1 VLNIFKKPFGAF
13 NFNGM
18 KMKFVTLIAAVLLAG
33 SAAIFSV
40 IGLTKIFVGVLVPF
54 LILEF
59 GKFIAALHLHN
70 NWKTISKPIKFYL
83 TSAVAILMI
92 MTSMGIFGYLANSA
106 MVHTTSTQ
114 KEQQQVSYI
123 ESQIS
128 SLTNRRS
135 ELSKEKEQLNT
146 IVNSFTSSKDESAT
160 LRGNTVYTKQKA
172 QRNSIDEQLKQID
185 KSVFEL
191 QATLNEK
198 KNQYRNIQVEIG
210 PAIYMASA
218 FYGDSSLASIE
229 GAIRIVIYLIIFTFD
244 PLAVVLLI
252 VATESFRKETVQE
265 PIKKV
270 LKVKRK
276 EPIVEGPTIDDIVTS
291 VDTLKNKSSIN
302 DVSVVKSID
311 MTEFHGDPYPEEV
324 VDQIG
329 NVDRARRFK
338 AALERKDKQ
347 KKAIEKKIES
357 LS

>member
-1 VLNIFKKPFGAF
+1 
-13 NFNGM
+13 
-18 KMKFVTLIAAVLLAG
+18 MKFVTLIAAVLLAV

-59 GKFIAALHLHN
+59 GKFIAALYLHS
-70 NWKTISKPIKFYL
+70 NWKSISKPIKFYL
-83 TSAVAILMI
+83 TSAVVVLMV

-114 KEQQQVSYI
+114 KEQQQISYI

-128 SLTNRRS
+128 SLSTRRN
-135 ELSKEKEQLNT
+135 ELTKEKEQLNT
-146 IVNSFTSSKDESAT
+146 IVNSFTSAKDESAT
-160 LRGNTVYTKQKA
+160 LRGNSVYTKQKQ
-172 QRNSIDEQLKQID
+172 QRSSIDEQIKEVD
-185 KSVFEL
+185 KSVFDL
-191 QATLNEK
+191 QSTLNEK
-198 KNQYRNIQVEIG
+198 KNKYQNIQVEIG
-210 PAIYMASA
+210 PAIYMANA

-252 VATESFRKETVQE
+252 VATEAFKKETPHE
-265 PIKKV
+265 PVKKV

-276 EPIVEGPTIDDIVTS
+276 ETTVEGPTIDDIVTDIDS
-291 VDTLKNKSSIN
+291 LKNKNSID
-302 DVSVVKSID
+302 DVSVVKSVD